1 MRLRS
6 ILAVVLFCFASA
18 LGTGQEPP
26 KPAYPLPTYVR
37 KFQSERDVNRPTR
50 LDSFAFKVSG
60 YPANEDAI
68 IDADDT
74 LETDL
79 LKYPRKILLD
89 APHVVRSARS
99 AAPRLSLSSFPD
111 AITEHLRSHTLFM
124 ERPSSVITDS
134 ETRIL
139 VTDPAAH
146 AVHVFDLAA
155 NRYFRIQGGENRR
168 LQAPWGIAVDGA
180 HNIYVTD
187 TELGMI
193 LVYDRNGRFQ
203 RYIGKR
209 DDGEGGYFDR
219 PSGIAIDPKSG
230 RIFLLDTT
238 RHMLVVLDRDGNIV
252 RRFGRPDL
260 DLIALRT
267 RDGGESAKG
276 NLQFPADIVVRGGE
290 VFVLGSSKITIL
302 DLEGRLRKEV
312 AVMAGSYTAPGGL
325 AVDNFGNIFVS
336 DPFCGAIHAYDHDG
350 IPLYSFG
357 RLGSKHGEFYFPR
370 GLDRR
375 TQSDLCGRLEEWPGP
390 GIPTTLSR
398 VADALSI

>member
-1 MRLRS
+1 VKLRS
-6 ILAVVLFCFASA
+6 ISALVLLCFATS
-18 LGTGQEPP
+18 LGAGQEPP

-37 KFQSERDVNRPTR
+37 KFQSDRDVTRPTR

-68 IDADDT
+68 IDADDA

-99 AAPRLSLSSFPD
+99 AAPRLSFSSFPD
-111 AITEHLRSHTLFM
+111 AITEHLRAHTLFM
-124 ERPSSVITDS
+124 ARPSSVITDS
-134 ETRIL
+134 EERVI
-139 VTDPAAH
+139 VSDPAAH
-146 AVHVFDLAA
+146 AIHVFDVGAG
-155 NRYFRIQGGENRR
+155 RYFRIQGGENRR
-168 LQAPWGIAVDGA
+168 LQAPWGVAVDGA

-193 LVYDRNGRFQ
+193 LLYDRNGRFQ

-238 RHMLVVLDRDGNIV
+238 RHMLVVLDRDGNVV
-252 RRFGRPDL
+252 RRLGRPDL
-260 DLIALRT
+260 DVIALRT

-276 NLQFPADIVVRGGE
+276 NLQFPTDIVVRGGE

-312 AVMAGSYTAPGGL
+312 AVMADSYAAPSGL
-325 AVDNFGNIFVS
+325 AVDNVGNIFVS
-336 DPFCGAIHAYDHDG
+336 EPFCGAIRAYDRDG
-350 IPLYSFG
+350 VLLYSFG
-357 RLGSKHGEFYFPR
+357 QPGSKHGEFYYPR
-370 GLDRR
+370 GLWTDEHN
-375 TQSDLCGRLEEWPGP
+375 Q
-390 GIPTTLSR
+390 IY
-398 VADALSI
+398 VADSKNGRVQVFQLHPHPSATH